1 MLLLSESAVMGALSM
16 ADAIHVNAQA
26 FLAVSATAQTQVPD
40 YAAIHTH
47 AAQQSQSQ
55 SESDSQSHQQ
65 QPSVPADATLFKP
78 ALLDEALGIK
88 VVAIRP
94 VRKQRSAECGCA
106 AWSCGKIKI
115 VFSCFCC
122 CSSFFLLSHALLPH
136 AGQRAA
142 ISSDRSRGDPAARP
156 RDWLSDCA
164 GAGHSPDGA
173 AHGGRQRSGH

>member
-16 ADAIHVNAQA
+16 ADAIHINAQA

-47 AAQQSQSQ
+47 AAQQQSQSQ
-55 SESDSQSHQQ
+55 SESDSQSQQQ

-94 VRKQRSAECGCA
+94 VRKQHNAERACA
-106 AWSCGKIKI
+106 A
-115 VFSCFCC
+115 
-122 CSSFFLLSHALLPH
+122 
-136 AGQRAA
+136 
-142 ISSDRSRGDPAARP
+142 
-156 RDWLSDCA
+156 
-164 GAGHSPDGA
+164 
-173 AHGGRQRSGH
+173 

>member
-16 ADAIHVNAQA
+16 ADAIHINAQA

-47 AAQQSQSQ
+47 AQQQQSRSQSQ
-55 SESDSQSHQQ
+55 SELDSQSQQQ

-94 VRKQRSAECGCA
+94 VRTQHSAECGCA
-106 AWSCGKIKI
+106 A
-115 VFSCFCC
+115 
-122 CSSFFLLSHALLPH
+122 
-136 AGQRAA
+136 
-142 ISSDRSRGDPAARP
+142 
-156 RDWLSDCA
+156 
-164 GAGHSPDGA
+164 
-173 AHGGRQRSGH
+173 